1 MIYGYLGGFGFK
13 SETNYVLFETVNDA
27 KKRTRQLRSIAIP
40 PLVLQLGCSIP
51 IGVDFSTNSFIESY
65 DNRKQANLTAIS
77 AKLSDILNRRKYR
90 H

>member
-1 MIYGYLGGFGFK
+1 MAILVALDSKVKLIMSYLRQFI
-13 SETNYVLFETVNDA
+13 DA

-40 PLVLQLGCSIP
+40 QLVLQLGWSIQ
-51 IGVDFSTNSFIESY
+51 IGVDFSTNSLIESY

-77 AKLSDILNRRKYR
+77 AKLRDILNRRKYR